1 MLASLPKLAGY
12 LSVTLFVTLL
22 SVVPGLILAAL
33 LAVWKDQGSRIVSG
47 GYRIFISFIRST
59 PFIVQLFVVYFG
71 VPQLLSGAGVDVSD
85 LPPLLF
91 VLVIFAL
98 HVAGYGAEILH
109 VRRNTAMVFQLY
121 NLFSNMTVLQNV
133 MEGLVTVQKMAKKEA
148 REKAI
153 ACLQQVGMAEYL
165 NAYPIQLSG
174 GQQQRVGIARALA
187 MNPKVILFDEPTSAL
202 DPEIV
207 GEVLSVIREIASKLK
222 ITMIIVTHEIAF
234 AREVADQVV
243 FMENGYIVE
252 RGSAQEVLVHPKEKR
267 TRQFLSRFL
276 APQCLSCDEMDPKK
290 EAALWLNTAS

>member
-1 MLASLPKLAGY
+1 M
-12 LSVTLFVTLL
+12 
-22 SVVPGLILAAL
+22 
-33 LAVWKDQGSRIVSG
+33 
-47 GYRIFISFIRST
+47 
-59 PFIVQLFVVYFG
+59 
-71 VPQLLSGAGVDVSD
+71 VDV
-85 LPPLLF
+85 
-91 VLVIFAL
+91 
-98 HVAGYGAEILH
+98 YK
-109 VRRNTAMVFQLY
+109 RQ
-121 NLFSNMTVLQNV
+121 
-133 MEGLVTVQKMAKKEA
+133 
-148 REKAI
+148 
-153 ACLQQVGMAEYL
+153 
-165 NAYPIQLSG
+165 AYPIQLSG

>member
-98 HVAGYGAEILH
+98 HVAGYGAEIL
-109 VRRNTAMVFQLY
+109 
-121 NLFSNMTVLQNV
+121 
-133 MEGLVTVQKMAKKEA
+133 
-148 REKAI
+148 
-153 ACLQQVGMAEYL
+153 
-165 NAYPIQLSG
+165 
-174 GQQQRVGIARALA
+174 
-187 MNPKVILFDEPTSAL
+187 
-202 DPEIV
+202 
-207 GEVLSVIREIASKLK
+207 
-222 ITMIIVTHEIAF
+222 
-234 AREVADQVV
+234 
-243 FMENGYIVE
+243 
-252 RGSAQEVLVHPKEKR
+252 RGS
-267 TRQFLSRFL
+267 L
-276 APQCLSCDEMDPKK
+276 AAIQPGEK
-290 EAALWLNTAS
+290 EAAASLGMTDAQIYRRIVLPQAFVLPSRLL

>member
-98 HVAGYGAEILH
+98 HVAGYGAEIL
-109 VRRNTAMVFQLY
+109 
-121 NLFSNMTVLQNV
+121 
-133 MEGLVTVQKMAKKEA
+133 
-148 REKAI
+148 
-153 ACLQQVGMAEYL
+153 
-165 NAYPIQLSG
+165 
-174 GQQQRVGIARALA
+174 
-187 MNPKVILFDEPTSAL
+187 
-202 DPEIV
+202 
-207 GEVLSVIREIASKLK
+207 
-222 ITMIIVTHEIAF
+222 
-234 AREVADQVV
+234 
-243 FMENGYIVE
+243 
-252 RGSAQEVLVHPKEKR
+252 RGSLAAIQPGEKR
-267 TRQFLSRFL
+267 GRCQFRNDRCPDLSAHRPSSGFC
-276 APQCLSCDEMDPKK
+276 AFHPASCE
-290 EAALWLNTAS
+290 